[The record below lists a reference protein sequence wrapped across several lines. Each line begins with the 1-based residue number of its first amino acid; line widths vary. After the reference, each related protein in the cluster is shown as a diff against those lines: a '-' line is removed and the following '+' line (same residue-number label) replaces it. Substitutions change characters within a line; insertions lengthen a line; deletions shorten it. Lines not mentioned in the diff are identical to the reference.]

1 MGRFL
6 AGLGMAAILFCPA
19 VHAQDTPSLDPAKP
33 PVVVPAGPPADA
45 RVTIPVAIGGKGPWN
60 FIVDT
65 GAQRTVIARDL
76 AQQLALPPGIAVTVI
91 SMTGRTDTPTVALP
105 RLSFGAD
112 GIENIEAPVLEGR
125 DIGAPGL
132 LGLDGLHEKRLLLDF
147 RTGRMEI
154 SDSDH
159 GLRVPIDPDTIVV
172 RAKRRKGQLILLDSQ
187 VNGIAVNIMLD
198 TGTNI
203 SVGNLALMRRLQA
216 RGLLPGVEPG
226 RLTSVT
232 GGSLEG
238 PTGIIAALRLG
249 PVTLQGVPVL
259 FADVSPF
266 DHLRLRERPA
276 LLLGIDALRLF
287 DRVAIDFGRG
297 RVDFLLPD
305 SGALDPLHF
314 AQALPAKG

>member
-1 MGRFL
+1 MARFL
-6 AGLGMAAILFCPA
+6 AGLACAAMLFCPA
-19 VHAQDTPSLDPAKP
+19 VQAQNAPLPDPAAP
-33 PVVVPAGPPADA
+33 PVVVPTGPPVDA

-76 AQQLALPPGIAVTVI
+76 AQQLALPAGVPVTII
-91 SMTGRTDTPTVALP
+91 SMTGRSDTVTVALP

-112 GIENIEAPVLEGR
+112 GIENIEAPVLESR

-147 RTGRMEI
+147 RAGRMGI
-154 SDSDH
+154 SDSR
-159 GLRVPIDPDTIVV
+159 LRVTSDPDTIIVQA
-172 RAKRRKGQLILLDSQ
+172 RRRKGQLILLNSQ
-187 VNGIAVNIMLD
+187 VNGIDVNIMLD

-203 SVGNLALMRRLQA
+203 SVGNLALMRMLQA

-249 PVTLQGVPVL
+249 PVTLKGVPVL

-266 DHLRLRERPA
+266 DHLRLKQRPA

-314 AQALPAKG
+314 AEARPAKG